1 MTTPSMPAAGLLD
14 AIGRLAD
21 VIERENAALAAGER
35 APVRPLLEEKQTA
48 CRAYEEAVRALSGNA
63 PNAVGPDDASRAA
76 LRRAAERLGRASAEN
91 RRRLAAAI
99 AAHKRLFDAVAAA
112 MRESS
117 SPAGAYANTGAPAR
131 SAVVSLAPPALSFD
145 RAL

>member
-1 MTTPSMPAAGLLD
+1 MTPPRTPAPGLLD

-21 VIERENAALAAGER
+21 VIERENAALAAGGR
-35 APVRPLLEEKQTA
+35 DPVRPLLEEKRTA
-48 CRAYEEAVRALSGNA
+48 CLTYEEAVRELADPAGA
-63 PNAVGPDDASRAA
+63 DDGSRAA

-99 AAHKRLFDAVAAA
+99 AAHKRLLDAVAAA
-112 MRESS
+112 MREQSS
-117 SPAGAYANTGAPAR
+117 SAGAYAKTGAPAR
-131 SAVVSLAPPALSFD
+131 TVLSLAPPALSFD

>member
-1 MTTPSMPAAGLLD
+1 MTTPGMPAADLLD

-48 CRAYEEAVRALSGNA
+48 CRMYEEAVRALSGNA
-63 PNAVGPDDASRAA
+63 PDAAGPDDAS

-117 SPAGAYANTGAPAR
+117 SPAGVYAKTGAPAR